1 MKKMKRNRN
10 RRNAKL
16 VMVLSIVAII
26 VFICFGTSAVTA
38 KASSTSGRYKYYTT
52 VYVDRDTTLWGIAQ
66 EYMTE
71 EYSNAYD
78 YIDEVME
85 INNLPCEKLE
95 YGITLCVPYYSA
107 EYK

>member
-1 MKKMKRNRN
+1 MKKIGKN
-10 RRNAKL
+10 RRNIKL
-16 VMVLSIVAII
+16 TMVLSIMAII
-26 VFICFGTSAVTA
+26 AFICFGTSAVTA

-66 EYMTE
+66 QYMSE
-71 EYSNAYD
+71 EYCDTYD
-78 YIDEVME
+78 YIDEVIE
-85 INNLPCEKLE
+85 INDLSGDTLE